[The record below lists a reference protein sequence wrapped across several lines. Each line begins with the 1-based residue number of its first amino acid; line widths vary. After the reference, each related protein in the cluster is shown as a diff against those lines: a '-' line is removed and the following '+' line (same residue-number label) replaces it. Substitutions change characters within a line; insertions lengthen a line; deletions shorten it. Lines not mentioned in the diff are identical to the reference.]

1 MDHSTPVIF
10 FFLVD
15 FCPLNFSEL
24 LHFLQYTCITL
35 IIREK
40 KIYVCFGK
48 KNDKVSSNF
57 HPFSIYCYGL
67 IFTLLLMA
75 PPEDP
80 AGSSLVTASVPP
92 EYDPDLDPG

>member
-1 MDHSTPVIF
+1 MKF
-10 FFLVD
+10 FAFNEHISNYFD
-15 FCPLNFSEL
+15 N
-24 LHFLQYTCITL
+24 QG
-35 IIREK
+35 EK
-40 KIYVCFGK
+40 NMFVLE

-67 IFTLLLMA
+67 IFTLLFMA

>member
-1 MDHSTPVIF
+1 MKF
-10 FFLVD
+10 FAFNEHISNYFD
-15 FCPLNFSEL
+15 N
-24 LHFLQYTCITL
+24 QG
-35 IIREK
+35 EK
-40 KIYVCFGK
+40 NICLFWK